1 MLLSLKSHQRFS
13 QRILL
18 GTLDTYKAIE
28 FSRHPAGMILG
39 MLLADQGATVIK
51 VEPLDGDPLRGT
63 AEFAVWNRGKH
74 FKRSDFTQQSVQEL
88 VKGADIV
95 IDCLDPGEAEKLNIT
110 FPDLSRNNPGIV
122 VVSLPAFA
130 KGHKY
135 EHLPAR
141 EAVIASS
148 SGVYASTPSG
158 EQPIPG
164 EGPSFHG
171 LYYAS
176 AFAAM
181 TASAAVAAAL
191 IQRTMTVRGQQVTV
205 PIHDSMYQGMGTALV
220 RHSNRTHGRQEG
232 HPVIARFYKCSDNRW
247 VNVNIAMPRF
257 LEPFLRAVGR
267 PEWMEG
273 LNNINSLSSDA
284 ELASEWREKFEEI
297 WTERTAED
305 WETFMAGIGVP
316 VTMCR
321 TTDEWM
327 NEPHAT
333 ESGAVIEVTD
343 PNYGMMRQPGL
354 LVRTLG
360 NPGQVPCPGQGTS
373 STPNN

>member
-1 MLLSLKSHQRFS
+1 MLIFLKSHKRFTE
-13 QRILL
+13 RILL

-28 FSRHPAGMILG
+28 FSRHPAGTILG

-51 VEPLDGDPLRGT
+51 VEPLHGDPLKGT
-63 AEFAVWNRGKH
+63 PEFAVWNRGKNSAI
-74 FKRSDFTQQSVQEL
+74 SDLTQQSVLEL
-88 VKGADIV
+88 VKEADIV
-95 IDCLDPGEAEKLNIT
+95 IDCLNPGEAENLNLT
-110 FPDLSRNNPGIV
+110 FSGLSGTNPGLV
-122 VVSLPAFA
+122 VISLPAFA

-141 EAVIASS
+141 ESLIASS
-148 SGVYASTPSG
+148 SGVFASSPSG
-158 EQPIPG
+158 EKPISG

-181 TASAAVAAAL
+181 TASAAVTAAL
-191 IQRTMTVRGQQVTV
+191 IQRTVTTRGQQITV

-220 RHSNRTHGRQEG
+220 RHSNRAHGRQEG

-267 PEWMEG
+267 PEWTEA

-284 ELASEWREKFEEI
+284 EVASEWRERFAEI
-297 WTERTAED
+297 WTERAAED
-305 WETFMAGIGVP
+305 WETFMADVGVP

-321 TTDEWM
+321 TTEEWM
-327 NEPHAT
+327 NEPHAA
-333 ESGAVIEVTD
+333 ESEAVIEVTD
-343 PNYGMMRQPGL
+343 PTFGRMRQPGL
-354 LVRTLG
+354 IVRTHG
-360 NPGQVPCPGQGTS
+360 NPGQVAGFSPRSS
-373 STPNN
+373 ST